1 MLELTVSEDE
11 PIVNIADVTDKET
24 VVGQRLFESDGRNL
38 LTDGNHHE
46 AQCWREWTAHGATSL
61 LADATIVQCKGL
73 HIEGCSEEG
82 WYGLDD
88 DFTGDV
94 ELSKRTA
101 TYSPW

>member
-1 MLELTVSEDE
+1 MRHS
-11 PIVNIADVTDKET
+11 A
-24 VVGQRLFESDGRNL
+24 GESGL
-38 LTDGNHHE
+38 PMGLPL
-46 AQCWREWTAHGATSL
+46 S

-73 HIEGCSEEG
+73 HIEGCSGEG